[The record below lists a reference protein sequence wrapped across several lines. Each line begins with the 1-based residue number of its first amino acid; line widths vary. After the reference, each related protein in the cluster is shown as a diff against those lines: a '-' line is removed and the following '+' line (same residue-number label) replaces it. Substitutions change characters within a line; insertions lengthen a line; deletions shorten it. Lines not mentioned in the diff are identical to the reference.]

1 MSGWL
6 DLTLLGLA
14 PNQKHQALLGA
25 PMIVQCG
32 EALAEKNRTSFVS
45 TEYSGTGRSKERLM
59 GCLFA
64 LLFSEGV

>member
-1 MSGWL
+1 
-6 DLTLLGLA
+6 
-14 PNQKHQALLGA
+14 LLGA

-64 LLFSEGV
+64 LLF